1 MDRYHL
7 SRELYLERYAM
18 QRKLLGAGRAL
29 LLGVAAMTTSS
40 AEKLATVPLTPNVA
54 VGPC

>member
-1 MDRYHL
+1 
-7 SRELYLERYAM
+7 M